1 MLIKRDPAFFT
12 GVTSEL
18 PVRLTRS
25 PPSPRSPAGGPCEA
39 QGPWRLPTNPM
50 MAGA

>member
-12 GVTSEL
+12 GVASEL

-25 PPSPRSPAGGPCEA
+25 PPSPRSPAGSPCEA
-39 QGPWRLPTNPM
+39 RRVRGVSLPTP
-50 MAGA
+50 